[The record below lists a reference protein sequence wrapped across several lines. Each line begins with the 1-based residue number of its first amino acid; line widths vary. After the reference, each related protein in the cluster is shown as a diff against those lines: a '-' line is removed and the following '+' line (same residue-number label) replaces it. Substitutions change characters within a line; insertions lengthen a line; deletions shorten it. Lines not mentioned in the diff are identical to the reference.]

1 MESIQQND
9 QVAMYQSNFRA
20 EDGAGVRPSLAIYEG
35 VILPLATLCAV
46 LLFVAGAM
54 MLTI

>member
-9 QVAMYQSNFRA
+9 QVAMHQSNFRA
-20 EDGAGVRPSLAIYEG
+20 EDGAAVRPSLAIYEG